1 MELHREFRDIPLW
14 VAKDYIREMPDARE
28 GNGGFSGPD
37 WRIELEE
44 LPEVSV
50 GALRF
55 RRTRFRLSGPEE
67 VVRRVWESLEHKF
80 YRGGA

>member
-14 VAKDYIREMPDARE
+14 VAQDYIRDLPDAVE
-28 GNGGFSGPD
+28 VDGGFSGPD
-37 WRIELEE
+37 WRIELQE
-44 LPEVSV
+44 LPEVPV

-55 RRTRFRLSGPEE
+55 RRTSFRLSGAEE
-67 VVRRVWESLEHKF
+67 VVTRVWESLEHKF